1 MVRYCKALGDWEVS
15 LKKNQIK
22 KKKNTLIFYTPYMT
36 LLLLDL
42 VAIQD
47 EILWEQVK
55 TECNEQEKEQW

>member
-1 MVRYCKALGDWEVS
+1 
-15 LKKNQIK
+15 
-22 KKKNTLIFYTPYMT
+22 MT

-55 TECNEQEKEQW
+55 TEWNEQEKEQW